1 MEKREAMEKVK
12 LKKHKESIPKNQ
24 AENYG
29 RLDKNYSL
37 DNNTVLV
44 KEKYGKMD
52 ARGAMD
58 QGIMLK

>member
-1 MEKREAMEKVK
+1 MEKVK

-29 RLDKNYSL
+29 RLDKSYSL